1 MPYAP
6 CSVLLATGFSD
17 FGGGWMEEKAK
28 LAAIEDYLKELFPVC
43 VIENMWDSKS
53 SRHVFRVDAPTGE
66 TKHTIG
72 ISSEFVSDNELE
84 DIVICLR
91 LYNLKGYLEIFGNKE
106 VLVTDDGINPE
117 GISPSVFA

>member
-1 MPYAP
+1 M
-6 CSVLLATGFSD
+6 D
-17 FGGGWMEEKAK
+17 EKDK
-28 LAAIEDYLKELFPVC
+28 LSGIENYLKELFPGC

-53 SRHVFRVDAPTGE
+53 RRYMFSVDAPIGG

-84 DIVICLR
+84 DIVTCLK

-106 VLVTDDGINPE
+106 VLVTNDGINPD
-117 GISPSVFA
+117 GIRPSVMK

>member
-1 MPYAP
+1 MDEKDK
-6 CSVLLATGFSD
+6 LLG
-17 FGGGWMEEKAK
+17 
-28 LAAIEDYLKELFPVC
+28 IENYLKELLPGC
-43 VIENMWDSKS
+43 GIENMWDSES

-72 ISSEFVSDNELE
+72 ISSEFVSNNDLE

-91 LYNLKGYLEIFGNKE
+91 LYNLKGYLEIFGKKE
-106 VLVTDDGINPE
+106 ILVTDDGINPE

>member
-1 MPYAP
+1 
-6 CSVLLATGFSD
+6 
-17 FGGGWMEEKAK
+17 MEEKDK
-28 LAAIEDYLKELFPVC
+28 LSAIKDYLKKLFPGC

-117 GISPSVFA
+117 GIRPTIMQ